1 MSRKIITYIIDVA
14 KVWMHEYRQIFKDEG
29 TLLFVILV
37 PLLYPVLYSWIY
49 NNEVVKE
56 VPVAV
61 VDCSHSAMAREFVRH
76 CDASSDVK
84 VAYRCNSLEEAK
96 DLVGHQ
102 KVYGVIYM
110 PEDFGTR
117 LGRMEQAHVS
127 VYCNMGLMLTYKAIF
142 QTCTAVAAD
151 LNSRIQ
157 IELSVAYTAREEEIT
172 ASPINVRDVPMFNN
186 TGGYGNFI
194 LPGVLVLVLQ
204 QVLLLGIGMAYGTS
218 YEKHGFVRLK
228 PMLERNFGLSRIMVG
243 RTLGFFVLFVMLSA
257 WVLLAIPRIF
267 NFVHIMHRGEFLLF
281 TIPYLLACI
290 FFAITFSFIVR
301 QRENVMLLVVFT
313 SVPFL
318 FMSGVSWPKSNI
330 PEIWQLTSYLFPS
343 TFGIQ
348 GFVKLNTMGCL
359 FSDIWPEIKALWMQV
374 IVYGALATLV
384 TRWQVRR
391 S

>member
-14 KVWMHEYRQIFKDEG
+14 KVWMHEYKQIFKDEG

-157 IELSVAYTAREEEIT
+157 IELSGAYTAREGELT

-243 RTLGFFVLFVMLSA
+243 RTLGFLVLFVMLSA

-330 PEIWQLTSYLFPS
+330 PEIWQWAGCLFPS

-384 TRWQVRR
+384 TRWQVKR

>member
-157 IELSVAYTAREEEIT
+157 IELSGAYTAREGELT

-228 PMLERNFGLSRIMVG
+228 PMLDRNFGLSRIMVG
-243 RTLGFFVLFVMLSA
+243 RTLGFLVLFVMLSA

-267 NFVHIMHRGEFLLF
+267 NFVHIMPCGEFLLF

-330 PEIWQLTSYLFPS
+330 PEIWQLTGYLFPS

-348 GFVKLNTMGCL
+348 GFIKLNTMGCL

>member
-14 KVWMHEYRQIFKDEG
+14 KVWMHEYKQIFKDEG

-142 QTCTAVAAD
+142 QTCTVVAAD

-157 IELSVAYTAREEEIT
+157 IELSGAYTAREGELT
-172 ASPINVRDVPMFNN
+172 ASPINVCDVPMFNN

-243 RTLGFFVLFVMLSA
+243 RTLGFLVLFVMLSA

-267 NFVHIMHRGEFLLF
+267 NFVHIMPCGEFLLF

-330 PEIWQLTSYLFPS
+330 PEIWQWTGYLFPS

-348 GFVKLNTMGCL
+348 GFIKLNTMGCL

>member
-14 KVWMHEYRQIFKDEG
+14 KVWMHEYKQIFKDEG

-157 IELSVAYTAREEEIT
+157 IELSGAYTAREGELT
-172 ASPINVRDVPMFNN
+172 ASPITVRDVPMFNN

-243 RTLGFFVLFVMLSA
+243 RTLGFLVLFVMLSA

-267 NFVHIMHRGEFLLF
+267 NFVHIMPRGEFLLF

-330 PEIWQLTSYLFPS
+330 PEIWQWTGYLFPS

-348 GFVKLNTMGCL
+348 GFIKLNTMGCL

>member
-96 DLVGHQ
+96 DLVAHQ

-157 IELSVAYTAREEEIT
+157 IELSGAYTAREGEIT

-228 PMLERNFGLSRIMVG
+228 PMLPCALRDVVGLGVVGNTAHLQLRAHNASRRVSALHHTVSSRLHLLRHNLLVHSKAARECHAPRGIYVCALPLHVG
-243 RTLGFFVLFVMLSA
+243 R
-257 WVLLAIPRIF
+257 
-267 NFVHIMHRGEFLLF
+267 
-281 TIPYLLACI
+281 
-290 FFAITFSFIVR
+290 
-301 QRENVMLLVVFT
+301 VV
-313 SVPFL
+313 
-318 FMSGVSWPKSNI
+318 
-330 PEIWQLTSYLFPS
+330 
-343 TFGIQ
+343 
-348 GFVKLNTMGCL
+348 
-359 FSDIWPEIKALWMQV
+359 A
-374 IVYGALATLV
+374 
-384 TRWQVRR
+384 
-391 S
+391 

>member
-157 IELSVAYTAREEEIT
+157 IELSGAYTAREGEFT

-267 NFVHIMHRGEFLLF
+267 NFVHIMPRSEFLLF

-330 PEIWQLTSYLFPS
+330 PEIWQWTGYLFPS

-391 S
+391 D

>member
-14 KVWMHEYRQIFKDEG
+14 KVWMHEYKQIFKDEG

-96 DLVGHQ
+96 NLVGHQ

-142 QTCTAVAAD
+142 QTCTSVAAD

-157 IELSVAYTAREEEIT
+157 IELSGAYTAREGEIT

-267 NFVHIMHRGEFLLF
+267 NFVHIMPRGEFLLF

-290 FFAITFSFIVR
+290 FFAITFSVIVR

-384 TRWQVRR
+384 TRWQVKR

>member
-157 IELSVAYTAREEEIT
+157 IELSGAYTAREGEIDRK
-172 ASPINVRDVPMFNN
+172 S
-186 TGGYGNFI
+186 
-194 LPGVLVLVLQ
+194 
-204 QVLLLGIGMAYGTS
+204 
-218 YEKHGFVRLK
+218 
-228 PMLERNFGLSRIMVG
+228 
-243 RTLGFFVLFVMLSA
+243 
-257 WVLLAIPRIF
+257 
-267 NFVHIMHRGEFLLF
+267 
-281 TIPYLLACI
+281 
-290 FFAITFSFIVR
+290 
-301 QRENVMLLVVFT
+301 VV
-313 SVPFL
+313 
-318 FMSGVSWPKSNI
+318 
-330 PEIWQLTSYLFPS
+330 
-343 TFGIQ
+343 
-348 GFVKLNTMGCL
+348 
-359 FSDIWPEIKALWMQV
+359 
-374 IVYGALATLV
+374 
-384 TRWQVRR
+384 
-391 S
+391 

>member
-14 KVWMHEYRQIFKDEG
+14 KVWMHEYKQIFKDEG

-142 QTCTAVAAD
+142 QTCTSVAAD

-157 IELSVAYTAREEEIT
+157 IELSGAYTAREGEIT

-243 RTLGFFVLFVMLSA
+243 RTLGFLVLFVMLSA

-330 PEIWQLTSYLFPS
+330 PEIWQLTGYLFPS

-391 S
+391 D

>member
-157 IELSVAYTAREEEIT
+157 IELSGAYTAREGELT

>member
-157 IELSVAYTAREEEIT
+157 IELSGAYTAREGEIT

-243 RTLGFFVLFVMLSA
+243 RTLGFLVLFVMLSA
-257 WVLLAIPRIF
+257 WVLLAIPRTF
-267 NFVHIMHRGEFLLF
+267 NFVHIMPRGEFLLF

-348 GFVKLNTMGCL
+348 GFIKLNTMGCL

>member
-157 IELSVAYTAREEEIT
+157 IELSGAYTAREGEIT
-172 ASPINVRDVPMFNN
+172 ASPINVRDVPKFNN

-243 RTLGFFVLFVMLSA
+243 RTLGFLVLFVMLSA

-267 NFVHIMHRGEFLLF
+267 NFVHIMPRGEFLLF

-330 PEIWQLTSYLFPS
+330 PEIWQWTGYLFPS

-348 GFVKLNTMGCL
+348 GFIKLNTMGCL

-374 IVYGALATLV
+374 VVYGALATLV

-391 S
+391 G

>member
-14 KVWMHEYRQIFKDEG
+14 KVWMHEYKQIFKDEG

-157 IELSVAYTAREEEIT
+157 IELSGAYTAREGELT

-243 RTLGFFVLFVMLSA
+243 RTLGFLVLFVMLSA

-267 NFVHIMHRGEFLLF
+267 NFVHIMPCGEFLLF

-330 PEIWQLTSYLFPS
+330 PEIWQWTGYLFPS

-348 GFVKLNTMGCL
+348 GFIKLNTMGCL

>member
-157 IELSVAYTAREEEIT
+157 IELSGAYTAREGELT

-243 RTLGFFVLFVMLSA
+243 RTLGFLVLFVMLSA

-267 NFVHIMHRGEFLLF
+267 NFVHIMPRGGFLLF

-348 GFVKLNTMGCL
+348 GFIKLNTMGCL

>member
-157 IELSVAYTAREEEIT
+157 IELSGAYTAREGEIT

-228 PMLERNFGLSRIMVG
+228 PMLERNFGLLRIMVG

>member
-157 IELSVAYTAREEEIT
+157 IELSGAYTAREGEIT

-243 RTLGFFVLFVMLSA
+243 RTLGFLVLFVMLSA

-267 NFVHIMHRGEFLLF
+267 NFVHIMPHGEFLLF

-348 GFVKLNTMGCL
+348 GFIKLNTMGCL

-384 TRWQVRR
+384 TRWQVKR

>member
-14 KVWMHEYRQIFKDEG
+14 KVWMHEYKQIFKDEG

-157 IELSVAYTAREEEIT
+157 IELSGAYTAREGEIT

-243 RTLGFFVLFVMLSA
+243 RTLGFLVLFVMLSA

-267 NFVHIMHRGEFLLF
+267 NFVRIMPRGEFLLF

-348 GFVKLNTMGCL
+348 GFIKLNTMGCL

-391 S
+391 G

>member
-14 KVWMHEYRQIFKDEG
+14 KVWMHEYKQIFKDEG

-157 IELSVAYTAREEEIT
+157 IELSGAYTAREGELT

-243 RTLGFFVLFVMLSA
+243 RTLGFLVLFVMLSA

-267 NFVHIMHRGEFLLF
+267 NFVHIMPRDEFLLF

-348 GFVKLNTMGCL
+348 GFIKLNTMGCL

-384 TRWQVRR
+384 TRWQVKR

>member
-157 IELSVAYTAREEEIT
+157 IELSGAYTAREGEIT
-172 ASPINVRDVPMFNN
+172 ASPINVRNVPMFNN

-243 RTLGFFVLFVMLSA
+243 RTLGFLVLFVMLSA

-267 NFVHIMHRGEFLLF
+267 NFVHIMPRSEFLLF

-348 GFVKLNTMGCL
+348 GFIKLNTMGCL

>member
-96 DLVGHQ
+96 DLVAHQ

-157 IELSVAYTAREEEIT
+157 IELSGAYTAREGEIT

-243 RTLGFFVLFVMLSA
+243 RTLGFLVLFVMLSA

-281 TIPYLLACI
+281 TVPYLLACI

-348 GFVKLNTMGCL
+348 GFIKLNTMGCL

-391 S
+391 G

>member
-14 KVWMHEYRQIFKDEG
+14 KVWMHEYKQIFKDEG

-96 DLVGHQ
+96 DFVGHQ

-142 QTCTAVAAD
+142 QTCTSVAAD

-157 IELSVAYTAREEEIT
+157 IELSGAYTAREGELT

-243 RTLGFFVLFVMLSA
+243 RTLGFFALFVMLSA

-267 NFVHIMHRGEFLLF
+267 NFVHIMPRGEFLLF

-348 GFVKLNTMGCL
+348 GFIKLNTMGCL

>member
-96 DLVGHQ
+96 DLVAYQ

-157 IELSVAYTAREEEIT
+157 IELSGAYTAREGEIT

-243 RTLGFFVLFVMLSA
+243 RTLGFLVLFVMLSA

-267 NFVHIMHRGEFLLF
+267 NFVHIMPRGEFLLF

-330 PEIWQLTSYLFPS
+330 PEIWQWTGYLFPS

-348 GFVKLNTMGCL
+348 GFIKLNTMGCL

-391 S
+391 G

>member
-157 IELSVAYTAREEEIT
+157 IELSGAYTAREGEIT

-267 NFVHIMHRGEFLLF
+267 NFVHIMPRGEFLLF

-330 PEIWQLTSYLFPS
+330 PEIWQLTGYLFPS
-343 TFGIQ
+343 TFGIH
-348 GFVKLNTMGCL
+348 GFIKLNTMGCL

>member
-157 IELSVAYTAREEEIT
+157 IELSGAYTAREGEIT

-243 RTLGFFVLFVMLSA
+243 RTLGFLVLFVMLSA
-257 WVLLAIPRIF
+257 WVLLAIPSIF
-267 NFVHIMHRGEFLLF
+267 NFVHIMPRGEFLLF

-348 GFVKLNTMGCL
+348 GFIKLNTMGCL

>member
-14 KVWMHEYRQIFKDEG
+14 KVWMHEYKQIFKDEG

-142 QTCTAVAAD
+142 QTCTSVAAD
-151 LNSRIQ
+151 FNSRIQ
-157 IELSVAYTAREEEIT
+157 IELSSAYTAREGEIT

-267 NFVHIMHRGEFLLF
+267 NFVHIMPRGEFLLF

-330 PEIWQLTSYLFPS
+330 PEIWQWTGYLFPS

-391 S
+391 D

>member
-157 IELSVAYTAREEEIT
+157 IELSGAYTAREGEIT

-228 PMLERNFGLSRIMVG
+228 PMLDRNFGLSRIMVG
-243 RTLGFFVLFVMLSA
+243 RTLGFLVLFVMLSA

-330 PEIWQLTSYLFPS
+330 PEIWQLTGYLFPS

-348 GFVKLNTMGCL
+348 GFIKLNTMGCL

>member
-157 IELSVAYTAREEEIT
+157 IELSGAYTAREGEIT

>member
-14 KVWMHEYRQIFKDEG
+14 KVWMHEYKQIFKDEG

-157 IELSVAYTAREEEIT
+157 IELSGAYTAREGEIT

-281 TIPYLLACI
+281 VVPYLLACI
-290 FFAITFSFIVR
+290 FFAITLSFIVR

-348 GFVKLNTMGCL
+348 GFIKLNTMGCL

>member
-14 KVWMHEYRQIFKDEG
+14 KVWMHEYKQIFKDEG

-157 IELSVAYTAREEEIT
+157 IELSGAYTAREGEIT

-243 RTLGFFVLFVMLSA
+243 RTLGFLVLFVMLSA

-281 TIPYLLACI
+281 TVPYLLACI

-348 GFVKLNTMGCL
+348 GFIKLNTMGCL

-391 S
+391 G

>member
-157 IELSVAYTAREEEIT
+157 IELSGAYTAREGDIT

-257 WVLLAIPRIF
+257 WVLLAIPCIF
-267 NFVHIMHRGEFLLF
+267 NFVHIMPRGEFLLF

-348 GFVKLNTMGCL
+348 GFIKLNTMGCL
-359 FSDIWPEIKALWMQV
+359 FSDVWPEIKALWMQV

-384 TRWQVRR
+384 TRWQVKR

>member
-142 QTCTAVAAD
+142 QTCTVVAAD

-157 IELSVAYTAREEEIT
+157 IELSGAYTAREGEIT

-243 RTLGFFVLFVMLSA
+243 RTLGFLVLFVMLSA

-267 NFVHIMHRGEFLLF
+267 NFVHIMPHGEFLLF

-348 GFVKLNTMGCL
+348 GFIKLNTMGCL

>member
-157 IELSVAYTAREEEIT
+157 IELSGAYTAREGEIT

-243 RTLGFFVLFVMLSA
+243 RTLGFLVLFVMLSA

-267 NFVHIMHRGEFLLF
+267 NFVHIMPHGEFLLF

-348 GFVKLNTMGCL
+348 GFIKLNTMGCL

>member
-157 IELSVAYTAREEEIT
+157 IELSGAYTAREGEIT

-228 PMLERNFGLSRIMVG
+228 PMLDRNFGLSRIMVG

-257 WVLLAIPRIF
+257 WVLLSIPRIF
-267 NFVHIMHRGEFLLF
+267 NFVHIMPRGEFLLF

>member
-142 QTCTAVAAD
+142 QTCTSVAAD

-157 IELSVAYTAREEEIT
+157 IELSGAYTAREGEIT

-267 NFVHIMHRGEFLLF
+267 NFVHIMPRGEFLLF

-330 PEIWQLTSYLFPS
+330 PEIWQWTGYLFPS
-343 TFGIQ
+343 TFGIH

-391 S
+391 D

>member
-142 QTCTAVAAD
+142 QTCTSVAAD

-157 IELSVAYTAREEEIT
+157 IELSGAYTAREGELT

-243 RTLGFFVLFVMLSA
+243 RTLGFLALFVMLSA

-267 NFVHIMHRGEFLLF
+267 NFVHIMPRSEFLLF

-330 PEIWQLTSYLFPS
+330 PEIWQLTGYLFPS

-348 GFVKLNTMGCL
+348 GFIKLNTMGCL

>member
-14 KVWMHEYRQIFKDEG
+14 KVWMHEYKQIFKDEG

-157 IELSVAYTAREEEIT
+157 IELSGAYTAREGELT

-228 PMLERNFGLSRIMVG
+228 PMLDRNFGLSRIMVG
-243 RTLGFFVLFVMLSA
+243 RTLGFLVLFVMLSA

-267 NFVHIMHRGEFLLF
+267 NFVHIMPCGEFLLF

-330 PEIWQLTSYLFPS
+330 PEIWQWTGYLFPS

-348 GFVKLNTMGCL
+348 GFIKLNTMGCL

>member
-96 DLVGHQ
+96 DLVAHQ

-157 IELSVAYTAREEEIT
+157 IELSGAYTAREGELT

-243 RTLGFFVLFVMLSA
+243 RTLGFLVLFVMLSA

-281 TIPYLLACI
+281 TVPYLLACI

-330 PEIWQLTSYLFPS
+330 PEIWQWTSYLFPS

>member
-157 IELSVAYTAREEEIT
+157 IELSGAYTAREGEIT

-243 RTLGFFVLFVMLSA
+243 RTLGFLVLFVMLSA
-257 WVLLAIPRIF
+257 WVLLAIPRID
-267 NFVHIMHRGEFLLF
+267 RK
-281 TIPYLLACI
+281 
-290 FFAITFSFIVR
+290 S
-301 QRENVMLLVVFT
+301 VV
-313 SVPFL
+313 
-318 FMSGVSWPKSNI
+318 
-330 PEIWQLTSYLFPS
+330 
-343 TFGIQ
+343 
-348 GFVKLNTMGCL
+348 
-359 FSDIWPEIKALWMQV
+359 
-374 IVYGALATLV
+374 
-384 TRWQVRR
+384 
-391 S
+391 